1 MVGVKL
7 CHLHVFCTYE
17 RAEEFDRWSH
27 GCQSIAAHI
36 ASHSERDGGLVFEVR
51 VAAWER
57 AGREVREERE
67 ERAGRGGRE
76 SPREAARSA
85 EAEEEH
91 VEAEVSKT
99 KRFRILKALGA
110 SSPGTATP

>member
-1 MVGVKL
+1 M
-7 CHLHVFCTYE
+7 
-17 RAEEFDRWSH
+17 
-27 GCQSIAAHI
+27 
-36 ASHSERDGGLVFEVR
+36 FEVR
-51 VAAWER
+51 AAAWER

-85 EAEEEH
+85 GAEEEH
-91 VEAEVSKT
+91 VAEVSKT